1 MGWFFGRAKPAPV
14 PQSVEVPLFPLNTVL
29 FPGGVLG
36 LKIFEQRYLDMAAA
50 CLRDATPF
58 GVCLILEGGEVGGP
72 AVPHEVGTL
81 ATIATADMPQ
91 LGILNVSVRGGAKYR
106 LRERRI
112 EGDGLLRAVVDLLP
126 AGEPQAV
133 PDRHAALVEMLRQ
146 VAADVGPER
155 MPHPHAYEDA
165 GWVGHRLAELM
176 PVQLLAK
183 QKLLELDDPLVR
195 LNILHTYLNQRGLV
209 R

>member
-1 MGWFFGRAKPAPV
+1 MGWFSRRTQPAAAP
-14 PQSVEVPLFPLNTVL
+14 ETLDVPLFPLNTVL

-50 CLRDATPF
+50 CLREAAPF
-58 GVCLILEGGEVGGP
+58 GVCLIMEGGEVGAP
-72 AVPHEVGTL
+72 AVPHPVGTL
-81 ATIATADMPQ
+81 ATITTADMPE

-112 EGDGLLRAVVDLLP
+112 EADGLQRACVELLP
-126 AGEPQAV
+126 AGAPQPV
-133 PDRHAALVEMLRQ
+133 PDRHAALVDLLRQ
-146 VAADVGPER
+146 AAADIGPER
-155 MPHPHAYEDA
+155 MPHPYAYEDA

-183 QKLLELDDPLVR
+183 QKLLELDDPQVR
-195 LNILHTYLNQRGLV
+195 LNILHTYLTQRGLL

>member
-1 MGWFFGRAKPAPV
+1 MGWFFRRSQPEPV
-14 PQSVEVPLFPLNTVL
+14 PEPVEIPIFPLNTVL

-50 CLRDATPF
+50 CLREAAPF
-58 GVCLILEGGEVGGP
+58 GVCLIMEGGEVGAP
-72 AVPHEVGTL
+72 AVPHEIGTL
-81 ATIATADMPQ
+81 ATIATADMPE

-106 LRERRI
+106 LRERRV
-112 EGDGLLRAVVDLLP
+112 EADGLLRAFVEPLP
-126 AGEPQAV
+126 VGAPQPV
-133 PDRHAALVEMLRQ
+133 PERHAALVDLLRQ

-155 MPHPHAYEDA
+155 MPHPYAYEDA

-195 LNILHTYLNQRGLV
+195 LNILHTYLSQRGLV